1 MSAPTSWLW
10 DFGDGSTSTEQNPV
24 HTYESEGAFTVKLTA
39 TNSAGSDTE
48 TKTDY
53 ITTSARL
60 ATSIREQD
68 KVRHLSARRTLP
80 SRRNLAVVR
89 DPKVVR
95 ILK

>member
-24 HTYESEGAFTVKLTA
+24 HIYESEGSFTVKLTA

-48 TKTDY
+48 TKENY
-53 ITTSARL
+53 ITTSARDIS
-60 ATSIREQD
+60 SIREQV
-68 KVRHLSARRTLP
+68 KTRHLSVRRTLR
-80 SRRNLAVVR
+80 SKRSLAAVR

-95 ILK
+95 QL

>member
-24 HTYESEGAFTVKLTA
+24 HTYESEGSFTVKLTA

-48 TKTDY
+48 T
-53 ITTSARL
+53 TSARITL
-60 ATSIREQD
+60 STREQV
-68 KVRHLSARRTLP
+68 KTRHLSVRRTLR
-80 SRRNLAVVR
+80 SKRSLAAVR

-95 ILK
+95 QL